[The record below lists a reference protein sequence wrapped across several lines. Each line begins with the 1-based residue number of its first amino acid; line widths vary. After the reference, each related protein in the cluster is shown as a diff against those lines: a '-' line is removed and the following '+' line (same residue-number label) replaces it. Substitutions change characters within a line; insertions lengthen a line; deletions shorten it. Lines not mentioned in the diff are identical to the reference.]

1 MQKLNAPMVGPTPV
15 PTSVPMNK
23 SMCRSP
29 RQSLPRPARMLAA
42 GLLTL
47 ALAAPSMGAF
57 AASTDANSASQVWLR
72 LSPSQYKQVIRD
84 IFGPSI
90 AVTGRFEPEIRD
102 KGLMAIGSREAS
114 VTDAGLERY
123 DALARGIAAQVVDE
137 RNRATLIPCK
147 PRSATSSDDKC
158 AQAFVTSVGRLL
170 YRRQLSRD
178 EIKVQ
183 VKVAASAA
191 QSLHDF
197 YGGLGL
203 ALSNMLVSPDF
214 LFRFQRSEPDPAHPG
229 QYRLDAYSKASN
241 LSFFL
246 WNSMPDEQ
254 LLQAAESGAIHTK
267 QGLDRQVDRM
277 LSSPNVEIGVRAFF
291 ADLLGFSD
299 FETLSKDPTFFPR
312 YTLKV
317 KEESQEQTLRT
328 IVDHLLTR
336 QGDYRDLLTTP
347 HTFMTVSL
355 AALYGV
361 PLVDTSD
368 NGQPDHWQAY
378 TYPPDDPR
386 AGLLAQAS
394 FVALYSPAGR
404 SSPTGRGKALRE
416 TLLCQNVPPP
426 PANVDFKFV
435 QDTSNPKYK
444 TTRDRLTAHRSDAL
458 CAGCHK
464 ITDPIGLALENFD
477 GAGGYRTT
485 ENGAVIDTSGELSGH
500 KFTGPVGLAKALHDD
515 PAVTS
520 CVAKKAYAFGSGRMP
535 LESDPGWAQIKSKFS
550 ESHYNF
556 VALLRQIA
564 SSDVFYSVPPQQVA
578 SAADSAAAAH

>member
-1 MQKLNAPMVGPTPV
+1 MKKINALIFRCTQVIAA
-15 PTSVPMNK
+15 
-23 SMCRSP
+23 
-29 RQSLPRPARMLAA
+29 SLLP
-42 GLLTL
+42 L
-47 ALAAPSMGAF
+47 ALATALMSAH
-57 AASTDANSASQVWLR
+57 AAQIDPAANGSQVWLR
-72 LSPSQYKQVIRD
+72 LSPSQYTQVIRD
-84 IFGPSI
+84 IFGPAI
-90 AVTGRFEPEIRD
+90 VVTGRFEPEIRD
-102 KGLMAIGSREAS
+102 KQLMAIGSRVAS

-123 DALARGIAAQVVDE
+123 DALARGIATQVVDE
-137 RNRATLIPCK
+137 RHRATLIHCQPQ
-147 PRSATSSDDKC
+147 SATSSDDTC
-158 AQAFVTSVGRLL
+158 AQAFIASVGRLL
-170 YRRQLSRD
+170 YRRHLSQ
-178 EIKVQ
+178 EEVQAQ

-191 QSLHDF
+191 ASLHSF

-203 ALSNMLVSPDF
+203 ALSNMLISPDF
-214 LFRFQRSEPDPAHPG
+214 LFRFQKSEPDPSRPG

-254 LLQAAESGAIHTK
+254 LLQAAESGDLHTK
-267 QGLDRQVDRM
+267 EGLGRQVDRM
-277 LSSPNVEIGVRAFF
+277 LSSPNVAVGVRAFF
-291 ADLLGFSD
+291 ADMLGFSE

-328 IVDHLLTR
+328 IVDHLITR

-361 PLVDTSD
+361 PLVDTSQ
-368 NGQPDHWQAY
+368 NGQPDHWQSF
-378 TYPPDDPR
+378 TYPADDPR

-458 CAGCHK
+458 CAGCHR

-515 PAVTS
+515 PAITS

-535 LESDPGWAQIKSKFS
+535 LESDQDWAQIKSKFAD
-550 ESHYNF
+550 SHYNM
-556 VALLRQIA
+556 VELLRQIA
-564 SSDVFYSVPPQQVA
+564 TSDVFYSVPSLQVA
-578 SAADSAAAAH
+578 SAAGH